1 MSSTDVEQFVFY
13 QLANAQVRPYPFPHF
28 FVSPIFPDGFYRAL
42 RERLPEVSGY
52 QRLDE
57 TGTVPKGAYP
67 ERFICSLEELEER
80 ESVAEGGSFWAEL
93 NTWLMGPAFARLV
106 MYKFSES
113 ISLRFG
119 ESAQV
124 HTSNE
129 ARLVRDL
136 TNYAISPHTD
146 VPHKLVSLLFYLPP
160 DERTLDLGTSIYL
173 PKDPT
178 FRCEGKAHHKF
189 ELFNKVATMEFRPN
203 SLFGFFKTDRAFHGV
218 DRIAAEGIVRD
229 LLLYNIYVRKV
240 ASAEPPRAA
249 AALTSWP
256 WEGAGA

>member
-28 FVSPIFPDGFYRAL
+28 YVSPIFPDGFYRAL

-57 TGTVPKGAYP
+57 TGTVPKGTYA
-67 ERFICSLEELEER
+67 ERFICSLEDLEER
-80 ESVAEGGSFWAEL
+80 ESIEEGFWAEL
-93 NTWLMGPAFARLV
+93 NHWLMGAAFARLV

-119 ESAQV
+119 ETAQV

-136 TNYAISPHTD
+136 TNYAIAPHTD

-160 DERTLDLGTSIYL
+160 DESMLDLGTSIYL
-173 PKDPT
+173 PKDLS
-178 FRCEGKAHHKF
+178 FRCEGKTHHKF
-189 ELFNKVATMEFRPN
+189 ELFNKVATMDFKPN

-218 DRIAAEGIVRD
+218 DQIAAPGIVRD

-240 ASAEPPRAA
+240 VPPEPARTSEM
-249 AALTSWP
+249 LTTWP